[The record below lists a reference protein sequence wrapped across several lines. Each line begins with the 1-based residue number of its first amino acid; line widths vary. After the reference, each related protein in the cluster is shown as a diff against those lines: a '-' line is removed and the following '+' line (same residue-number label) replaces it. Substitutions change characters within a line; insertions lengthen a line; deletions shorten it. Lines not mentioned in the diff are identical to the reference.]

1 MTSSTSPT
9 DLPPPHVRTGAPGRG
24 GRALSGLEFV
34 FGAAIVL
41 GHNIWR
47 VLPNEVPILFSLAL
61 VSAKLREGG
70 WQELGLR
77 RPRSWP
83 RTWAIA
89 AAAALVRILVGSL
102 ALDPLS
108 ARFWP
113 PSHSPAMAGRVP
125 HHPLAALS
133 ALAVVWT
140 FAAFGEEVSYRGYL
154 TRRAAESGAGTR
166 VAWAAATI
174 AVSILFGYGHYY
186 KGPAG
191 VLDSGFAGLV
201 LGATYLATGGNLW
214 APILA
219 HGLIDT
225 ISVVFL
231 FLGWAN

>member
-140 FAAFGEEVSYRGYL
+140 FAAFGEEVGYRGYL

-166 VAWAAATI
+166 LAWVAATI

-201 LGATYLATGGNLW
+201 LGATYLATGGNRW